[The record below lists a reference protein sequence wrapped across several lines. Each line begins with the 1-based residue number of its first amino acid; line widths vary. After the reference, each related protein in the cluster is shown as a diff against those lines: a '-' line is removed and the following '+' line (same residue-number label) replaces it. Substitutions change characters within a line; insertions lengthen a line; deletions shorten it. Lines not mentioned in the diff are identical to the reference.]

1 MAKKRW
7 LLMIVALSAAVS
19 MSAQFP
25 GGFGNFGQMA
35 QRQAQQKAAEAE
47 KNYQKGNEFLEAKK
61 YDKAFAAYEKA
72 AENGHAGA
80 QYNLATFY
88 LEGKV
93 VPQDNNKAVEL
104 FEKAANQGLKDA
116 QYNLAAMYHQGAG
129 VEKDEEKAEYWAKV
143 YKDIIKLEPKKEA
156 KPNFPFPPMNMG
168 GPVDAA
174 VPSEDEIYDVAEVSP
189 SFPGGEKALVA
200 WLMENL
206 KYPQTA
212 MEEGIQGK
220 VLVSFVIANEGSV
233 VMPKIA
239 KSVDPLLDAEA
250 LRVILSM
257 PKWNPGKQKGKPVY
271 TRYTFPVTFKLTG
284 DEVEKQE
291 PEEKAQNNNASDEDD
306 DTGEEVFETVEQNP
320 AFPGGEAAMM
330 EWLRKTMKYPAIAL
344 ENGIQGRVLVKF
356 VINTDGSIVEPEVI
370 SPVHPLLDAESMRVV
385 LSMPNWEPGM
395 QKGKPVR
402 VRFTLPLIFR
412 LN

>member
-1 MAKKRW
+1 MAKNKW
-7 LLMIVALSAAVS
+7 FLMIATFLVTVS

-25 GGFGNFGQMA
+25 GGFDFGQMA
-35 QRQAQQKAAEAE
+35 RRQAQQKAAEAE

-93 VPQDNNKAVEL
+93 VPQDNNKAVEY

-116 QYNLAAMYHQGAG
+116 QFNLAAMYHQGAG

-143 YKDIIKLEPKKEA
+143 YKDIIKLESKKEETR
-156 KPNFPFPPMNMG
+156 PNFPFPPQMT
-168 GPVDAA
+168 GPVNAA
-174 VPSEDEIYDVAEVSP
+174 APKEDEIYDVVDVSP
-189 SFPGGEKALVA
+189 SFPGGEKALVS

-206 KYPQTA
+206 KYPATA
-212 MEEGIQGK
+212 MDEGIQGK
-220 VLVSFVIANEGSV
+220 VLTSFVIANDGSV
-233 VMPKIA
+233 VMPKIV

-257 PKWNPGKQKGKPVY
+257 PKWSPGKQKGKPVY
-271 TRYTFPVTFKLTG
+271 TRYTFPVTFRLSG
-284 DEVEKQE
+284 DEAEEKV
-291 PEEKAQNNNASDEDD
+291 PEEVEQKDLSEGDGA
-306 DTGEEVFETVEQNP
+306 TEVFETVEQNP
-320 AFPGGEAAMM
+320 SFTGGEQELMG
-330 EWLRKTMKYPAIAL
+330 WLSKNMKYPTTAM

-356 VINTDGSIVEPEVI
+356 VITKDGSIVEPEI
-370 SPVHPLLDAESMRVV
+370 ERPVHPLLDAEAMRVV
-385 LSMPNWEPGM
+385 LSMPKWEPGK

-402 VRFTLPLIFR
+402 VRFTLPLTFR
-412 LN
+412 LQ

>member
-1 MAKKRW
+1 MTKKRW
-7 LLMIVALSAAVS
+7 LLIMATLLVAVS

-35 QRQAQQKAAEAE
+35 QRQAAQKAAEAE
-47 KNYQKGNEFLEAKK
+47 KNYQKGNEYLEAQK

-129 VEKDEEKAEYWAKV
+129 VEKNEEKAEYWAKV
-143 YKDIIKLEPKKEA
+143 YKDIIKLEPKKEEA
-156 KPNFPFPPMNMG
+156 RPSFPFPMGNMG
-168 GPVDAA
+168 PANTA
-174 VPSEDEIYDVAEVSP
+174 PPTENEIYDVVDVSP
-189 SFPGGEKALVA
+189 KFPGGENALA
-200 WLMENL
+200 SWLMENL
-206 KYPQTA
+206 SYPEA
-212 MEEGIQGK
+212 AFDEGIQGK
-220 VLVSFVIANEGSV
+220 VLVSFVIAFDGSV

-257 PKWNPGKQKGKPVY
+257 PKWSPGRQNGKPVY
-271 TRYTFPVTFKLTG
+271 TRYTFPVTFKLT
-284 DEVEKQE
+284 
-291 PEEKAQNNNASDEDD
+291 EEDVAAAQKKSSDEND
-306 DTGEEVFETVEQNP
+306 DTEVVEVVEQNP
-320 AFPGGEAAMM
+320 SFPGGEQALM
-330 EWLRKTMKYPAIAL
+330 EWLGKNMKYPATAQ
-344 ENGIQGRVLVKF
+344 ENSIQGRVMVQF
-356 VINTDGSIVEPEVI
+356 VITKDGSIVEPEI
-370 SPVHPLLDAESMRVV
+370 YRSVHPLIDAEAMRVV
-385 LSMPNWEPGM
+385 LSMPKWNPGLI
-395 QKGKPVR
+395 KGKPAR
-402 VRFTLPLIFR
+402 VRYTLPLTFR
-412 LN
+412 LQ